1 MLICRET
8 DMVNRR
14 KFFAAAALAAGRTGA
29 ASQLAVEG
37 GAPVRSR
44 PLRADYWGPQ
54 YYDAKERQELND
66 VLETGRPFRWYGR
79 GSEPPMKVATF
90 EKEFAARMQTRYAL
104 AVTSGTAALHCAMA
118 ALQIGPGDEVILPAW
133 TWHSCYD
140 AVVHAGALPVFAEID
155 ESFNL
160 DPADI
165 ASRITPQTKVIM
177 VVHLQGNPADLDR
190 ILPIARQHNLK
201 VLEDCAQSVG
211 ASYKGRPLGS
221 IGDLAIYSLQLNKTI
236 TAGEGGAV
244 TTSDPVLFERAA
256 RFHDLGYLRDVH
268 ERVVGKPKL
277 DVFAGTNF
285 RMNEFSGGVLLAQL
299 RKLDLIVAAVRAN
312 ARRVYEGVRDLPG
325 IRFRQLPDPE
335 GELGAAVFIDLGTK
349 QRCDRF
355 MAAMRAEGVPV
366 GRPGGSVILPTLPYI
381 IAKVTVHPAWPS
393 FTSARGRALKYG
405 PETCPRTR
413 DILSRFA
420 GPNLDPKYTERDTAD
435 IVAAIRKVYPA
446 VARA

>member
-1 MLICRET
+1 ME
-8 DMVNRR
+8 RR
-14 KFFAAAALAAGRTGA
+14 KFLGAAALAAGGA
-29 ASQLAVEG
+29 QAAPQLAVEG
-37 GAPVRSR
+37 GTPVRAK

-54 YYDAKERQELND
+54 YYGAEERQALND

-90 EKEFAARMQTRYAL
+90 EKEFAARMGTRYAL
-104 AVTSGTAALHCAMA
+104 AVTSGTGALHTAMA
-118 ALQIGPGDEVILPAW
+118 AFQVGPGAEVILPAW

-155 ESFNL
+155 ETFNL

-165 ASRITPQTKVIM
+165 ESKITPQTKVLM
-177 VVHLQGNPADLDR
+177 VVHLQGNPADMDR
-190 ILPIARQHNLK
+190 IVPIARKHKLLL
-201 VLEDCAQSVG
+201 LEDCAQSVG

-221 IGDLAIYSLQLNKTI
+221 IGDIGIYSLQLNKTI

-244 TTSDPVLFERAA
+244 VTNDPVLFERAA
-256 RFHDLGYLRDVH
+256 RFHDLGGLRDVH
-268 ERVVGKPKL
+268 ERVVDKPKL
-277 DVFAGTNF
+277 DWFAGTNF

-299 RKLDLIVAAVRAN
+299 RKLDLIVGSVRAN
-312 ARRVYEGVRDLPG
+312 ARRVYEGIRDLPG
-325 IRFRQLPDPE
+325 VKFRKLPDPE
-335 GELGAAVFIDLGTK
+335 GELGAGVFIEFASK
-349 QRCDRF
+349 PQCDKF

-366 GRPGGSVILPTLPYI
+366 SRPSGSVTLPTLPYI
-381 IAKVTVHPAWPS
+381 INKVTVHPNWPS
-393 FTSARGRALKYG
+393 FASARGRAIKYG

-420 GPNLDPKYTERDTAD
+420 GPALDPKYTERDTAD

-446 VARA
+446 IMRG